1 MKNVVSSILFF
12 ALFLVF
18 ACQPATSNTEETTE
32 ETATEEVATEEPT
45 ATLASGEGFSTQ
57 LLEGGI
63 PSPRKEMTGTI
74 GDVKIT
80 VNYGSPSVKG
90 RTIWGELVGYDKV
103 WRSGA
108 NAATTIEFS
117 QDVKVEGKAL
127 KAGKYVLLMMPSE
140 KSVEVMFVSDM
151 EQNAF
156 NFDKK
161 KLTLGVKV
169 TPTLLEESVE
179 ELQYTIAND
188 AVVLQWEKWS
198 IPFKVTK

>member
-18 ACQPATSNTEETTE
+18 ACEPATSNTEETTE
-32 ETATEEVATEEPT
+32 ETTVEEVATEEVT
-45 ATLASGEGFSTQ
+45 STLATGDNFTTQ

-74 GDVKIT
+74 GDVKVT

-90 RTIWGELVGYDKV
+90 RAIWGELVGYDKV

-117 QDVKVEGKAL
+117 QDVKVEGKAI
-127 KAGKYVLLMMPSE
+127 KAGKYVLLTMPSE
-140 KSVEVMFVSDM
+140 KSVEVMFMSDM

-161 KLTLGVKV
+161 KVTASVKV
-169 TPTLLEESVE
+169 MPTMLTESVE
-179 ELQYTIAND
+179 ELQYILTD
-188 AVVLQWEKWS
+188 EAVVLQWEKWS

>member
-1 MKNVVSSILFF
+1 MSSILFF

-18 ACQPATSNTEETTE
+18 ACEPATSTEETTV
-32 ETATEEVATEEPT
+32 EEVATEEVT
-45 ATLASGEGFSTQ
+45 STLATGDNFTTQ

-74 GDVKIT
+74 GDVKVT

-90 RTIWGELVGYDKV
+90 RAIWGELVGYDKV

-117 QDVKVEGKAL
+117 QDVKVEGKAI
-127 KAGKYVLLMMPSE
+127 KAGKYVLLTMPSE
-140 KSVEVMFVSDM
+140 KSVEVMFMSDM

-161 KLTLGVKV
+161 KVTASVKV
-169 TPTLLEESVE
+169 MPTMLTESVE
-179 ELQYTIAND
+179 ELQYILTD
-188 AVVLQWEKWS
+188 EAVVLQWEKWS

>member
-1 MKNVVSSILFF
+1 MSSILFF

-18 ACQPATSNTEETTE
+18 ACEPATSNTEETTE
-32 ETATEEVATEEPT
+32 ATATEEVAVEEVT
-45 ATLASGEGFSTQ
+45 STLATGDNFTTQ
-57 LLEGGI
+57 LLEDGI

-74 GDVKIT
+74 GDVEVT

-90 RTIWGELVGYDKV
+90 RTVWGELVGYDKV

-117 QDVKVEGKAL
+117 EDVKVENKAI

-140 KSVEVMFVSDM
+140 EAVEVMFISDM

-156 NFDKK
+156 NFDKNK
-161 KLTLGVKV
+161 VTASVKV
-169 TPTLLEESVE
+169 MPTMLAESVE
-179 ELQYTIAND
+179 ELQYIIAD
-188 AVVLQWEKWS
+188 EAVVLQWEKWS
-198 IPFKVTK
+198 IPFKVMK